1 MPVATFSNGRARL
14 LILFRQAL
22 PIAEFSDI
30 RLPRSPMKSGIGVTR
45 GCGTSLLN
53 GVAIMSR
60 PSAKETSDRA
70 KLANT
75 ASSPLTSEWRET
87 ASGQRLR
94 IDSVP
99 RPRRWL
105 ELPGHLSATEL
116 KRRLWHM
123 SPGLLPIA
131 SYIYPHKDPLS
142 PTFQKIA
149 AGLIVGIAALL
160 LWRYKT
166 IRRKGEQSELAAV
179 FGYSVPVLAT
189 LLLLP
194 KHAELGMLVLCV
206 LAFGDGMATTC
217 GLLLRGPTLPWNRA
231 KSWIGS
237 LAFVGFGGY
246 LASLAYWAESQ
257 PRASWPISL
266 TCGFSAAVV
275 AAFAESLPSRVN
287 DNVRV
292 GIASAVTAVATH
304 ALVVGL

>member
-1 MPVATFSNGRARL
+1 
-14 LILFRQAL
+14 
-22 PIAEFSDI
+22 
-30 RLPRSPMKSGIGVTR
+30 
-45 GCGTSLLN
+45 
-53 GVAIMSR
+53 MSR
-60 PSAKETSDRA
+60 QPAHETPARERIANKSSSSAPGQR
-70 KLANT
+70 
-75 ASSPLTSEWRET
+75 RQM
-87 ASGQRLR
+87 ASGERVR
-94 IDSVP
+94 IDTVAQ
-99 RPRRWL
+99 PRRWL
-105 ELPGHLSATEL
+105 ELPGHLSATEV

-149 AGLIVGIAALL
+149 AGLIIGITALL

-166 IRRKGEQSELAAV
+166 IRRAGEQSELAAV
-179 FGYSVPVLAT
+179 FGYSVSVLAT

-217 GLLLRGPTLPWNRA
+217 GLLLRGPAIPWNRA
-231 KSWIGS
+231 KSWAGS

-246 LASLAYWAESQ
+246 SASLAYWAESQ
-257 PRASWPISL
+257 PRADWPIAL

-292 GIASAVTAVATH
+292 GLSAAVTAIATH
-304 ALVVGL
+304 ACIVGL

>member
-1 MPVATFSNGRARL
+1 
-14 LILFRQAL
+14 
-22 PIAEFSDI
+22 
-30 RLPRSPMKSGIGVTR
+30 
-45 GCGTSLLN
+45 
-53 GVAIMSR
+53 MSR
-60 PSAKETSDRA
+60 QPAKETPNRES
-70 KLANT
+70 LANT
-75 ASSPLTSEWRET
+75 SSSLTTGQWHET
-87 ASGQRLR
+87 ASGERLR
-94 IDSVP
+94 IDSIP

-105 ELPGHLSATEL
+105 ELPGHLSPTEL

-149 AGLIVGIAALL
+149 AGLIVGITALL
-160 LWRYKT
+160 LWRYNS
-166 IRRKGEQSELAAV
+166 IRRKDEQSEFGAV
-179 FGYSVPVLAT
+179 FGYAVSVLAT

-231 KSWIGS
+231 KSWVGTI
-237 LAFVGFGGY
+237 AFVSFGGY
-246 LASLAYWAESQ
+246 LSSLAYWAESQ
-257 PRASWPISL
+257 PRADWSIAL
-266 TCGFSAAVV
+266 MCGFSAAVV

-292 GIASAVTAVATH
+292 GISAAVTAIATH
-304 ALVVGL
+304 ALVVGM

>member
-1 MPVATFSNGRARL
+1 
-14 LILFRQAL
+14 
-22 PIAEFSDI
+22 
-30 RLPRSPMKSGIGVTR
+30 
-45 GCGTSLLN
+45 
-53 GVAIMSR
+53 MSR
-60 PSAKETSDRA
+60 QQAKETPASERIA
-70 KLANT
+70 ST
-75 ASSPLTSEWRET
+75 PSSPSDVQWIDS
-87 ASGQRLR
+87 ASGERWR
-94 IDSVP
+94 IDPVAQ
-99 RPRRWL
+99 PRRWL

-149 AGLIVGIAALL
+149 AGLIVGITALL

-179 FGYSVPVLAT
+179 FGYSVSVLAT

-217 GLLLRGPTLPWNRA
+217 GLLLRGPALPWNQA
-231 KSWIGS
+231 KSWAGTI
-237 LAFVGFGGY
+237 AFVGFGGY
-246 LASLAYWAESQ
+246 LSSLAYWAESQ
-257 PRASWPISL
+257 PRASWPIAL

-292 GIASAVTAVATH
+292 GIAAAVTAIATH
-304 ALVVGL
+304 AFVVEM